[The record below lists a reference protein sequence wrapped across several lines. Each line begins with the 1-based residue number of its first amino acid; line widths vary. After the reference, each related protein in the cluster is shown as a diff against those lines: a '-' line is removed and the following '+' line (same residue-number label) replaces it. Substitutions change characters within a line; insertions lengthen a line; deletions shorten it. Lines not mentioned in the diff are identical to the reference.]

1 MALESFYGG
10 KQGVSPV
17 IKESFEFVNT
27 KDPAYLYYKNLR
39 KPVRISPDRAERL
52 VEKGYSDKIHKFK
65 ADGELAT
72 QPSDEVEYCTVQWA
86 WVDTTTNQVNTEM
99 LDLFTMDE
107 CFKSVDYT
115 DVWYDELCIID
126 TQNKLNPNNGKI
138 FRRTL
143 KRYQNAVIEGFT
155 DQDSMYAEYVGQIV
169 GPSGGVPNIKFGS
182 LDDVRKEAAGRY
194 FNENN
199 QEAYQNVDNWDY
211 LYPDSQT
218 NGSTTTDAN
227 LSNRDGDNN
236 PYNDYEQIA
245 ILNSGDKGNITI
257 VPGKEIVTTTEI
269 QDDEQVEV
277 QTVKYNDQV
286 RYTWCNVRHN
296 LDNSTEDSAWIYL
309 GFEIPYTFWDT
320 AAEDIPYWDN
330 RESFKV
336 DTQIADNQF
345 HPFYHN
351 LTFYIPRGTRGIGPE
366 EIFIVGKDNRSKP
379 DPLYNFDAIQY
390 TQESIQISYVE
401 NEETKTLNIPEDN
414 YYINP
419 NTNKIDPNTDGQH
432 QTYWVAKW
440 TLYNPKTITKQT
452 VYQYLGAYKDIS
464 SVSLSND
471 GILTLHY
478 SDGTEVPMSEKIRW
492 INKIDVDTTLKIN
505 NDFNKDYGKM
515 VVTYNTKNNNNNKNE
530 TFEEILPLI
539 KDIQH
544 NSSTGELTFNHAGD
558 ISIEAD
564 GFVKEILDARI
575 KTSNGHLYIL
585 YTNGQDQ
592 TVPTNEAFQ
601 NYDDPKEHGYKDLGQ
616 VNSNPTVGIV
626 AQMIKDNGSYADA
639 NEVLNILNNLDSV
652 HSNGYESSDHKTKIT
667 PTGNI
672 IVNGVSGDGGFV
684 AADFGNDNIGLFYY
698 LNGWQYAGTANSGG
712 GGQKSRVEYISFI
725 TTSETIENN
734 ESNFNTVNKPENDN
748 ATNIRIDF
756 KDSFTTIINNY
767 NPNNPNSEKPEK
779 IHKDFLDTFWATVE
793 SS

>member
-17 IKESFEFVNT
+17 IKESFEFVST
-27 KDPAYLYYKNLR
+27 EDPAYLYYKDLR
-39 KPVRISPDRAERL
+39 QPVRISPDRAERL
-52 VEKGYSDKIHKFK
+52 VEKGYSDKIQKFK

-72 QPSDEVEYCTVQWA
+72 QASDKVEYCMVQWA
-86 WVDTTTNQVNTEM
+86 WEDTTTNKVNTEM

-107 CFKSVDYT
+107 CFKNVNYT

-155 DQDSMYAEYVGQIV
+155 DQDSMYAEYIGQIV
-169 GPSGGVPNIKFGS
+169 GPSGGVPNIKFGN

-194 FNENN
+194 FDENN
-199 QEAYQNVDNWDY
+199 QEHYRNVDNWDY

-227 LSNRDGDNN
+227 LSNRDGDINRR
-236 PYNDYEQIA
+236 NDYEQIA
-245 ILNSGDKGNITI
+245 ILNSGDNGNITI
-257 VPGKEIVTTTEI
+257 VPGKQIINNEI
-269 QDDEQVEV
+269 
-277 QTVKYNDQV
+277 KYNDKV
-286 RYTWCNVRHN
+286 KYTWCNVRHN

-320 AAEDIPYWDN
+320 AAEDIPYWDD
-330 RESFKV
+330 RESFRV
-336 DTQIADNQF
+336 DTQTVDNQF

-366 EIFIVGKDNRSKP
+366 EIFIVGKDSRTKP

-390 TQESIQISYVE
+390 TQNSIQISYVE

-419 NTNKIDPNTDGQH
+419 NTNKINPSIN
-432 QTYWVAKW
+432 TYWVAKW
-440 TLYNPKTITKQT
+440 TLYNPKTTTKQT

-464 SVSLSND
+464 SVDLSED
-471 GILTLHY
+471 GILTLYY
-478 SDGTEVPMSEKIRW
+478 SDGTSVSMAEKIRW
-492 INKIDVDTTLKIN
+492 INSIDVDTTLKIN
-505 NDFNKDYGKM
+505 DDFNTNYGKM
-515 VVTYNTKNNNNNKNE
+515 VVTYNTKNGNVNE
-530 TFEEILPLI
+530 TFEETLPLI

-544 NSSTGELTFNHAGD
+544 NSSTGELTFNHAGN

-564 GFVKEILDARI
+564 GFVKEILDAQI

-592 TVPTNEAFQ
+592 NISTKKEGFQ
-601 NYDDPKEHGYKDLGQ
+601 AYDDPEDYGYIDLGQ

-626 AQMIKDNGSYADA
+626 AQMIKENGSYANAD
-639 NEVLNILNNLDSV
+639 EVLNILNNLDSM
-652 HSNGYESSDHKTKIT
+652 HDDGYVSSDGNTTIT
-667 PTGNI
+667 PAGNI
-672 IVNGVSGDGGFV
+672 TVNTVSGDGGFV

-698 LNGWQYAGTANSGG
+698 LNGWHYAGTANAGG
-712 GGQKSRVEYISFI
+712 GGQRSRVEYISFI
-725 TTSETIENN
+725 TTSETTENN
-734 ESNFNTVNKPENDN
+734 EPNFSTVNKPENDN

-756 KDSFTTIINNY
+756 KDSFTTIIDNY
-767 NPNNPNSEKPEK
+767 DPNDPNSEKPEK
-779 IHKDFLDTFWATVE
+779 LHKDFLDTFWAIVE